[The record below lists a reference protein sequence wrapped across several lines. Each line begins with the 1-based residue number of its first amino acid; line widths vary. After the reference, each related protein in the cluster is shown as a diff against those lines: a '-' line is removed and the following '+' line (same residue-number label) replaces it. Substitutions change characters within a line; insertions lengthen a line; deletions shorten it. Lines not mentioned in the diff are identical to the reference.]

1 MTWYAYTPLVWPVL
15 ASAAFIG
22 VVAVA
27 MWRHGDTPGAR
38 PLAYSAALLAG
49 LCLVVA
55 GEISTVDPVILD
67 TWFLLGEALMLPA
80 ALLALWFALEYAGM
94 GDRVGPWVVGLAL
107 LGITARMGVLA
118 IDLWL
123 TLVGRSPIAGGIGA
137 TLTPLGIAFAS
148 VLLVVLLLGTSV
160 LVVLFIRSPA
170 HRVPIALIL
179 VGQIGLRLALVWTAL
194 AENDRIRLLLAV
206 LAFDALAVL
215 YAIALTR
222 FRLLDV
228 VPIARERIVRQMP
241 DPILVV
247 DRSGRIAALNPAAE
261 RLLGAR
267 DGDLRGRPA
276 RTVLQAVPGLLAM
289 AEVQR
294 PRVAE
299 ITMGAGTD
307 NRFWEVH
314 MAVLDDARGQ
324 PMGRLIV
331 LHDVTALRRSEA
343 LLVRQE
349 RALSAAAE
357 REHLARDLHDT
368 VGQTLASTAMQ
379 ADAIRRLV
387 ADGRVAEADAQLD
400 RLAEASRSAHGEVR
414 DFIRELHAGAA
425 PQPSLVDTLRTYL
438 DHVEERYQV
447 RSDLSVEGREA
458 MVGLPPATGSEVFH
472 VVQEAVAN
480 AVRHGAAHRVAVHL
494 RAAASRLCVEVI
506 DDGRGFDVNGPHGAG
521 FGLQS
526 MQERASDL
534 GGRVMWSSRPGA
546 GTRVVLEVPFGS
558 YPGSLAHRPAPLAP
572 TIGAV
577 S

>member
-1 MTWYAYTPLVWPVL
+1 
-15 ASAAFIG
+15 
-22 VVAVA
+22 
-27 MWRHGDTPGAR
+27 
-38 PLAYSAALLAG
+38 
-49 LCLVVA
+49 
-55 GEISTVDPVILD
+55 
-67 TWFLLGEALMLPA
+67 
-80 ALLALWFALEYAGM
+80 
-94 GDRVGPWVVGLAL
+94 
-107 LGITARMGVLA
+107 
-118 IDLWL
+118 
-123 TLVGRSPIAGGIGA
+123 
-137 TLTPLGIAFAS
+137 
-148 VLLVVLLLGTSV
+148 
-160 LVVLFIRSPA
+160 
-170 HRVPIALIL
+170 
-179 VGQIGLRLALVWTAL
+179 
-194 AENDRIRLLLAV
+194 
-206 LAFDALAVL
+206 
-215 YAIALTR
+215 
-222 FRLLDV
+222 
-228 VPIARERIVRQMP
+228 
-241 DPILVV
+241 
-247 DRSGRIAALNPAAE
+247 
-261 RLLGAR
+261 
-267 DGDLRGRPA
+267 
-276 RTVLQAVPGLLAM
+276 M
-289 AEVQR
+289 AEAQE

-307 NRFWEVH
+307 DRSWEAR

-425 PQPSLVDTLRTYL
+425 PQPSLVDTLETYL
-438 DHVEERYQV
+438 DRVEERYQV

-458 MVGLPPATGSEVFH
+458 MAGLPPATGSEVFH

-534 GGRVMWSSRPGA
+534 GGRVMWSSQPGA